1 MEAGAENE
9 DIRAVTA
16 KTTTNVVVVGASAGG
31 VPVLSAFV
39 ADLPAK
45 LDAAV
50 FIVLHASAD
59 SPRLL
64 ADILARK
71 AALPVRYAV
80 DGDPIIAGEIRVA
93 VPDCHLL
100 LEPSFMRVVHGPKEN
115 RSRPSADPLFRSA
128 AWSFGPAV
136 IGIIMSG
143 MLSDGTAGLWAIKSC
158 GGTTIVQDPS
168 DAIYPDMPRSAIQS
182 VPIDHCVPSTA
193 MGGLVARLVSGR
205 AHGEST
211 WERPPRMRIETQFAT
226 MQTPAGDLSA
236 MDRIGKLSALT
247 CPACKGSLWE
257 IDDVHV
263 LRFRCH
269 TGHAFSAESLDG
281 AQRERI
287 EDAVYTAIAA
297 LEEDVQFS
305 GVLEKR
311 FGDRDQ
317 THLAAQYRMK
327 AEKARQSAEALRA
340 LLVRRLTTDAT
351 GETSAP

>member
-1 MEAGAENE
+1 MDAAVDNE
-9 DIRAVTA
+9 DAVTA
-16 KTTTNVVVVGASAGG
+16 KAATRIIVVGASAGG
-31 VPVLSAFV
+31 VPALSTFV
-39 ADLPAK
+39 ADLPAG
-45 LDAAV
+45 LQAAV
-50 FIVLHASAD
+50 FIVLHASAE

-71 AALPVRYAV
+71 SALPVRYAV
-80 DGDPIIAGEIRVA
+80 DGDPIVPGEIRVA
-93 VPDCHLL
+93 VPDLHLL

-115 RSRPSADPLFRSA
+115 LSRPSADPLFRSA

-158 GGTTIVQDPS
+158 NGTTIVQDPI
-168 DAIYPDMPRSAIQS
+168 DAIYPDMPRNAIQS
-182 VPIDHCVPSTA
+182 VPIDYCVASTG
-193 MGGLVARLVSGR
+193 MGGLVARLVSEQTR
-205 AHGEST
+205 REST
-211 WERPPRMRIETQFAT
+211 WERDPRMRIEANFST
-226 MQTPAGDLSA
+226 METPAGDLSA
-236 MDRIGKLSALT
+236 MDKIGKLSALT

-257 IDDVHV
+257 VDDAHV

-269 TGHAFSAESLDG
+269 TGHAFSAEALDG
-281 AQRERI
+281 AQRDRI

-317 THLAAQYRMK
+317 THLATQYRMK

-340 LLVRRLTTDAT
+340 LLVRRD
-351 GETSAP
+351 

>member
-1 MEAGAENE
+1 MEAIAEN
-9 DIRAVTA
+9 DDTA
-16 KTTTNVVVVGASAGG
+16 KALAATNVIVVGASAGG
-31 VPVLSAFV
+31 VPALTQFV
-39 ADLPAK
+39 ADLPAE

-50 FIVLHASAD
+50 FIVLHASAE

-71 AALPVRYAV
+71 SALPVRYAV
-80 DGDPIIAGEIRVA
+80 DGDPIVGGEIRVA
-93 VPDCHLL
+93 VPDFHLL
-100 LEPSFMRVVHGPKEN
+100 LEPAFMRVVHGPKEN
-115 RSRPSADPLFRSA
+115 LSRPSADPLFRSA

-158 GGTTIVQDPS
+158 SGTTIVQDPN
-168 DAIYPDMPRSAIQS
+168 DAIYPDMPRNAIQS
-182 VPIDHCVPSTA
+182 VPIDHCVPSSGI
-193 MGGLVARLVSGR
+193 GGLVARLVNER
-205 AHGEST
+205 AHGELA
-211 WERPPRMRIETQFAT
+211 WERDPGMRIETKFAT
-226 MQTPAGDLSA
+226 MQTRAGDLSV

-257 IDDVHV
+257 IDDAHV

-269 TGHAFSAESLDG
+269 TGHAFSAEALDG

-327 AEKARQSAEALRA
+327 AEKSRQSAEALRA
-340 LLVRRLTTDAT
+340 LLVRRQTAGEADAR
-351 GETSAP
+351 

>member
-1 MEAGAENE
+1 MQAALENE
-9 DIRAVTA
+9 DMAAMPATAVT
-16 KTTTNVVVVGASAGG
+16 NVIVVGASAGG
-31 VPVLSAFV
+31 VPALTNFV
-39 ADLPAK
+39 ASLPAE

-50 FIVLHASAD
+50 FIVLHSSAD

-71 AALPVRYAV
+71 SALPVRYAV
-80 DGDPIIAGEIRVA
+80 DGDPIVAGEIRVA

-100 LEPSFMRVVHGPKEN
+100 LEPLYMRVVHGPKEN
-115 RSRPSADPLFRSA
+115 LSRPSADPLFRSA

-136 IGIIMSG
+136 IGVILSG

-158 GGTTIVQDPS
+158 SGTTIVQDPS

-182 VPIDHCVPSTA
+182 VPIDHCLPSTEI
-193 MGGLVARLVSGR
+193 GGLVGRLVSER
-205 AHGEST
+205 THRESA
-211 WERPPRMRIETQFAT
+211 WERDPGMRIETQFAT

-236 MDRIGKLSALT
+236 MDKIGKLSPLT

-269 TGHAFSAESLDG
+269 TGHAFSAEVLTG
-281 AQRERI
+281 AQSDRI

-317 THLAAQYRMK
+317 THLAEQYRLK

-340 LLVRRLTTDAT
+340 LLVRQ
-351 GETSAP
+351 G

>member
-1 MEAGAENE
+1 MEGVADNE
-9 DIRAVTA
+9 DARTVPGTA
-16 KTTTNVVVVGASAGG
+16 PASVIVVGASAGG
-31 VPVLSAFV
+31 VPALSTFV
-39 ADLPAK
+39 ADLPAG

-50 FIVLHASAD
+50 FIVLHSSAR

-71 AALPVRYAV
+71 SALPVRYAV
-80 DGDPIIAGEIRVA
+80 DHEPIVAGEIRVA

-100 LEPSFMRVVHGPKEN
+100 LEPTFMRVVHGPKEN
-115 RSRPSADPLFRSA
+115 LSRPSADPLFRSA

-143 MLSDGTAGLWAIKSC
+143 MLSDGTAGLWAVKSC
-158 GGTTIVQDPS
+158 GGTTIVQDPG
-168 DAIYPDMPRSAIQS
+168 DAIYPDMPRNAIQS
-182 VPIDHCVPSTA
+182 VPIDHCVPASGI
-193 MGGLVARLVSGR
+193 GGLVARLVTAR
-205 AHGEST
+205 AHRELA
-211 WERPPRMRIETQFAT
+211 WERDPRMGIETKFAT
-226 MQTPAGDLSA
+226 METPAGDLST
-236 MDRIGKLSALT
+236 MDKIGKLSPLT
-247 CPACKGSLWE
+247 CPACKGALWE

-269 TGHAFSAESLDG
+269 TGHAFSAETLDG

-311 FGDRDQ
+311 FQDRDETQ
-317 THLAAQYRMK
+317 LAVQYRMK

-340 LLVRRLTTDAT
+340 LLVRRLTAGETDAR
-351 GETSAP
+351 